1 MKSYLVL
8 NTLSL
13 ICLPSLDMAS
23 RFIKIKGFTLRI
35 HENVVPTR
43 VVRQMVDRK
52 EPLPAHGAACDV
64 LKSQP
69 CPVHQCCKSVS

>member
-13 ICLPSLDMAS
+13 ICLHSIDVVR

-35 HENVVPTR
+35 FENVVPTPRWTEKSPCLLLVLLVTSSNLSPVLFTSAAR
-43 VVRQMVDRK
+43 V
-52 EPLPAHGAACDV
+52 
-64 LKSQP
+64 
-69 CPVHQCCKSVS
+69 CPE